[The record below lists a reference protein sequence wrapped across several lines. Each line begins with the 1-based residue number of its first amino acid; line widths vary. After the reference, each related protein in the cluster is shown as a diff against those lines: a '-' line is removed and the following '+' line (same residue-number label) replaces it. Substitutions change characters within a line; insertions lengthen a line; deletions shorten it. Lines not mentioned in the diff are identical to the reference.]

1 MFENIIYNPLFSIVL
16 ILASYLFGSWCQRKS
31 GKGWVNPLLISII
44 LIVAILR
51 IFDIPLEA
59 FNIGGNIVAMFLAP
73 ATALLAVSIYKE
85 WKNLKKNFLPI
96 VIGSLVGSFVSVFSI
111 IILCQVL
118 GVETNIKLSLISKSV
133 TTPIAIAITENLGGV
148 QGITVC
154 AVIITGLLGNI
165 LAPSLVK
172 ILHIN
177 DATAQGIA
185 IGTASHAFGTSKAI
199 EMGDGVGA
207 MSGIALSLSGIITV
221 VISLFL

>member
-1 MFENIIYNPLFSIVL
+1 MFESIIYNPLFSIIL
-16 ILASYLFGSWCQRKS
+16 IFASYLFGTWCQKKS
-31 GKGWVNPLLISII
+31 GKGWVNPLLISIVI
-44 LIVAILR
+44 IIAILKL
-51 IFDIPLEA
+51 FDIPLEA
-59 FNIGGNIVAMFLAP
+59 FDKGGSIVAMFLAP

-85 WKNLKKNFLPI
+85 REKLKKNFLP
-96 VIGSLVGSFVSVFSI
+96 VVLGSIVGSVVSVFSI
-111 IILCQVL
+111 IILCQLL
-118 GVETNIKLSLISKSV
+118 GVDTTIRLSMISKSV

-172 ILHIN
+172 LLRIK
-177 DATAQGIA
+177 DTTAQGIA
-185 IGTASHAFGTSKAI
+185 IGSASHALGTSKAI
-199 EMGDGVGA
+199 EMGDDIGA